1 MSKSFCSPSGSVKYQ
16 WIHQKFIVGFIDILA
31 KYSLLISHSETKK
44 HKSASPCQ
52 KNTLGNFIEKNHV
65 KHQDLRPIYQCLFAV
80 IHLSTCNS
88 NPASKVV
95 QIRAALVP
103 VPSPDKWGG
112 LRQEGHP
119 A

>member
-1 MSKSFCSPSGSVKYQ
+1 METWLKKLEVSIFNLRTFQIADYFLKICSVQIRYLFFKCALIKYN
-16 WIHQKFIVGFIDILA
+16 A
-31 KYSLLISHSETKK
+31 
-44 HKSASPCQ
+44 
-52 KNTLGNFIEKNHV
+52 
-65 KHQDLRPIYQCLFAV
+65 
-80 IHLSTCNS
+80 
-88 NPASKVV
+88 ASKVV

>member
-1 MSKSFCSPSGSVKYQ
+1 MITCDKIFMKSYYNCVYQ
-16 WIHQKFIVGFIDILA
+16 SIFRQPVF
-31 KYSLLISHSETKK
+31 Y
-44 HKSASPCQ
+44 
-52 KNTLGNFIEKNHV
+52 NTPYIFWFTV
-65 KHQDLRPIYQCLFAV
+65 
-80 IHLSTCNS
+80 TT

>member
-1 MSKSFCSPSGSVKYQ
+1 MAKFNLTHTFAIRVFAEKLQLFQSLDINYHRSKLLT
-16 WIHQKFIVGFIDILA
+16 IQK
-31 KYSLLISHSETKK
+31 
-44 HKSASPCQ
+44 
-52 KNTLGNFIEKNHV
+52 
-65 KHQDLRPIYQCLFAV
+65 
-80 IHLSTCNS
+80 
-88 NPASKVV
+88 PASKVV

>member
-1 MSKSFCSPSGSVKYQ
+1 MTSLSNVAFLAAIYGDPRCQVLLKYFRKTVAQ
-16 WIHQKFIVGFIDILA
+16 G
-31 KYSLLISHSETKK
+31 
-44 HKSASPCQ
+44 C
-52 KNTLGNFIEKNHV
+52 
-65 KHQDLRPIYQCLFAV
+65 
-80 IHLSTCNS
+80 

>member
-1 MSKSFCSPSGSVKYQ
+1 MQCKTNDLIFAHKLPQTAAEGIVQLTRSF
-16 WIHQKFIVGFIDILA
+16 D
-31 KYSLLISHSETKK
+31 
-44 HKSASPCQ
+44 
-52 KNTLGNFIEKNHV
+52 
-65 KHQDLRPIYQCLFAV
+65 AV
-80 IHLSTCNS
+80 LNEAFT

>member
-1 MSKSFCSPSGSVKYQ
+1 MGITSAIFKQFGNTPVSMHKLN
-16 WIHQKFIVGFIDILA
+16 K
-31 KYSLLISHSETKK
+31 LLIIGE
-44 HKSASPCQ
+44 
-52 KNTLGNFIEKNHV
+52 I
-65 KHQDLRPIYQCLFAV
+65 I
-80 IHLSTCNS
+80 